1 MYNSVFPSNVRLLLD
16 EQNMSLKELA
26 ARSGISAASL
36 SAILSGKGNPCLSTM
51 SAIAQG
57 LEIPLASLFEP
68 RSPDDPAV
76 SGVTKRKTP
85 SAPYPLPP
93 GYERVSAVVTEFQ
106 AFVVRKWAAEA
117 AHQPE
122 MIARN

>member
-1 MYNSVFPSNVRLLLD
+1 
-16 EQNMSLKELA
+16 
-26 ARSGISAASL
+26 
-36 SAILSGKGNPCLSTM
+36 M

-57 LEIPLASLFEP
+57 LETPLACLLETNKLDNST
-68 RSPDDPAV
+68 PA
-76 SGVTKRKTP
+76 TNHKT
-85 SAPYPLPP
+85 PYPLPP

-122 MIARN
+122 MVAKK

>member
-1 MYNSVFPSNVRLLLD
+1 MYNSVFPSNVRLLLN
-16 EQNMSLKELA
+16 EQHMSLKELS
-26 ARSGISAASL
+26 ARSGISSASL

-57 LEIPLASLFEP
+57 LETSLASLFEP
-68 RSPDDPAV
+68 RNLDDPALA
-76 SGVTKRKTP
+76 GVAKRKTR
-85 SAPYPLPP
+85 STPYPLPP

-117 AHQPE
+117 ARQPE